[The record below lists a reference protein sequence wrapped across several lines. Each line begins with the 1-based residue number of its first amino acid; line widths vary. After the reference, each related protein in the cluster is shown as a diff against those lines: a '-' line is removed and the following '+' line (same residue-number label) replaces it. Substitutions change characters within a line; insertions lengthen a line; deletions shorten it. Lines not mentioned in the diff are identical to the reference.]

1 MPVRQHQARP
11 PRPRGRATAALVL
24 ALLAPLLLL
33 LPTTLATPAQAAEDP
48 EESDPLAVS
57 IDQLDTVSLDGRTK
71 GRITVRGKIVN
82 TTEEEWNGVK
92 VYPFIGDAP
101 MTTSAELAE
110 AAKMPADALVGERI
124 VTEGAYA
131 TIPDL
136 APGETY
142 SWSLTVP
149 RKLLPVTQPGVYWFG
164 VHALGATTPTTADGR
179 ARTFLPLVKEPNKR
193 AKAEKVSLVMP
204 LRRSVVYNAD
214 GSVNYLPGWT
224 RDLSAGG
231 RLFRMLETG
240 TEIPSLTWAID
251 PALID
256 AVRHLAEG
264 NPPRN
269 LSPTDESGEEP
280 EESGGQSASPSASAL
295 VPSSPDST
303 DGTGSA
309 ETAAEKAVDEEAE
322 AAQKAAT
329 VWLGRLEKALAGH
342 NLLALPYAD
351 PDLSALATS
360 DPDLLATAR
369 EHTAQALAELGIK
382 ATSAV
387 APPTGYL
394 DRAAVNLL
402 EPGAVNLVSDR
413 MFRGTAP
420 VIADLDG
427 HQMIVTSSGASAGGP
442 GPNDPIDA
450 ISVRQRI
457 VAEAAVRRGS
467 DKPLVAVIPDRWHPP
482 QSAASFV
489 TPWQNAR
496 WISSSTLAEAMS
508 GHKAKSVTVDRLRYP
523 RREMKAEISANRIST
538 ANELIGAGEL
548 LQRVLTHNDEV
559 ASDIIS
565 EALTTTSY
573 SARKG
578 DTDSAADAL
587 DQISSELSSITVS
600 VPPKVILSSM
610 KGGEFQVT
618 LSNELDEPVT
628 VRLDAITDDSLRV
641 ATSEPVQLDA
651 NSKASFNLAASMH
664 DTGTHTALIVVTD
677 TKGNPLGAHASV
689 PIRPSQVSGVIWW
702 FVGTGC
708 ALLFAAI
715 AVRLTR
721 RIMKAKKAR
730 TSGGDE

>member
-11 PRPRGRATAALVL
+11 PRPPGRVPAALVL
-24 ALLAPLLLL
+24 VLLAPLLLML
-33 LPTTLATPAQAAEDP
+33 SATTLAAPARAAEETAEP
-48 EESDPLAVS
+48 DPLAMS
-57 IDQLDTVSLDGRTK
+57 IDELDTVSLDGRTK
-71 GRITVRGKIVN
+71 GRITLRGKVTN
-82 TTEEEWNGVK
+82 TTEEEWHGVK
-92 VYPFIGDAP
+92 VYPFVGDTP
-101 MTTSAELAE
+101 MTTSEELAE
-110 AAKMPADALVGERI
+110 AAEMPADSLVGERI
-124 VTEGAYA
+124 VTEGTYA
-131 TIPDL
+131 AIPDL

-142 SWSLTVP
+142 SWSLSVP
-149 RKLLPVTQPGVYWFG
+149 RRLLQVTEPGVYWFG
-164 VHALGATTPTTADGR
+164 VHALGSTTPSTADGR
-179 ARTFLPLVKEPNKR
+179 ARTFLPLVKEPNKK

-224 RDLSAGG
+224 RDLGAGG

-240 TEIPSLTWAID
+240 AEMPDLTWAID

-256 AVRHLAEG
+256 AVRNLAEG
-264 NPPRN
+264 NPARN
-269 LSPTDESGEEP
+269 LAPTDEGEEEP
-280 EESGGQSASPSASAL
+280 EESGSQSASPSASAL
-295 VPSSPDST
+295 LPSPSPST
-303 DGTGSA
+303 DTD
-309 ETAAEKAVDEEAE
+309 AEKAIDEEAE

-329 VWLGRLEKALAGH
+329 VWLGRLEDALAGH

-351 PDLSALATS
+351 PDLSALATT

-413 MFRGTAP
+413 MFRGTTP

-427 HQMIVTSSGASAGGP
+427 HQMIVTSSGAAAGGP

-450 ISVRQRI
+450 ISVRQRL
-457 VAEAAVRRGS
+457 VAEAALLRGS
-467 DKPLVAVIPDRWHPP
+467 GKPLVAVLPDGWHPP

-489 TPWQNAR
+489 TPWNKAA
-496 WISSSTLAEAMS
+496 WISSSTLDEALA
-508 GHKAKSVTVDRLRYP
+508 GHKPTSITADKLRYP
-523 RREMKAEISANRIST
+523 RREMKAEISTDRIDT
-538 ANELIGAGEL
+538 ANELIGAGEM
-548 LQRVLTHNDEV
+548 LQRILTHNDEV
-559 ASDIIS
+559 ASDIVN
-565 EALTTTSY
+565 EALTSTSY
-573 SARKG
+573 SARK
-578 DTDSAADAL
+578 DDADPAADAL
-587 DQISSELSSITVS
+587 SQVSSELSSVTVA

-628 VRLDAITDDSLRV
+628 VRLDAITDESLRV

-651 NSKASFNLAASMH
+651 NSKASFNLAASMR

-730 TSGGDE
+730 TSGVL

>member
-11 PRPRGRATAALVL
+11 PRPRGRAAAALVL
-24 ALLAPLLLL
+24 ALLAPLLLWL
-33 LPTTLATPAQAAEDP
+33 SPAPAHAVDEPAET
-48 EESDPLAVS
+48 DPLAVS
-57 IDQLDTVSLDGRTK
+57 IDELDTVSLDGRTK
-71 GRITVRGKIVN
+71 GRITVRGKVVN
-82 TTEEEWNGVK
+82 TTEDEWNGVRI
-92 VYPFIGDAP
+92 YPFIGDTP
-101 MTTSAELAE
+101 MTTSEELAE

-124 VTEGAYA
+124 VAEGAYA
-131 TIPDL
+131 TVPDL

-142 SWSLTVP
+142 SWSLKLP
-149 RKLLPVTQPGVYWFG
+149 RKLLHVTQAGVYWFG
-164 VHALGATTPTTADGR
+164 VHALGAPSPTTADGR
-179 ARTFLPLVKEPNKR
+179 ARTFLPLVKEPNKK
-193 AKAEKVSLVMP
+193 AKAQKVSLVMP

-214 GSVNYLPGWT
+214 GSVNYLRGWT

-256 AVRHLAEG
+256 AVRNLAEG
-264 NPPRN
+264 NPPRD
-269 LSPTDESGEEP
+269 LSPTDGSGEEP
-280 EESGGQSASPSASAL
+280 EESGSQSASPSVSALLPSAPASA
-295 VPSSPDST
+295 D
-303 DGTGSA
+303 
-309 ETAAEKAVDEEAE
+309 TAAAKTDEETE
-322 AAQKAAT
+322 AAQKAAK

-351 PDLSALATS
+351 PDLSALATN

-369 EHTAQALAELGIK
+369 EKTAQALTELGIK

-402 EPGAVNLVSDR
+402 EPGSVNLVSDR
-413 MFRGTAP
+413 MFRGSAP
-420 VIADLDG
+420 VVADLDG
-427 HQMIVTSSGASAGGP
+427 HQMIVTSSGAAAGGP
-442 GPNDPIDA
+442 GPNDPVDA
-450 ISVRQRI
+450 VSVRQRI
-457 VAEAAVRRGS
+457 VAEAALRRGS
-467 DKPLVAVIPDRWHPP
+467 GKPLVAVIPDGWHPP
-482 QSAASFV
+482 QTAASFV
-489 TPWQNAR
+489 TPWEKAP
-496 WISSSTLAEAMS
+496 WIASSTLSEAVA
-508 GHKAKSVTVDRLRYP
+508 GHKPTSVTVDRLRYP
-523 RREMKAEISANRIST
+523 RREMKAEVSADRISA
-538 ANELIGAGEL
+538 AKELIGAGEL

-559 ASDIIS
+559 ADDVVS

-578 DTDSAADAL
+578 DTDSAANAL
-587 DQISSELSSITVS
+587 DHISSELSSITVS

-721 RIMKAKKAR
+721 RIMKAKKVR
-730 TSGGDE
+730 TSTGAM

>member
-11 PRPRGRATAALVL
+11 PRPPGRVIATLVL
-24 ALLAPLLLL
+24 TLLAPLLLTL
-33 LPTTLATPAQAAEDP
+33 STTTLAAPAQAVDEAE
-48 EESDPLAVS
+48 ETDPLAVS

-71 GRITVRGKIVN
+71 GRITVSGKVRN
-82 TTEEEWNGVK
+82 DTEEEWSGVR
-92 VYPFIGDAP
+92 VYPFIGNAP
-101 MTTSAELAE
+101 ITTSEELAE
-110 AAKMPADALVGERI
+110 AAALPADALVGER
-124 VTEGAYA
+124 VVAEGAYA

-142 SWSLTVP
+142 VWSLTVP
-149 RKLLPVTQPGVYWFG
+149 RKLLPVTEAGVYWFG
-164 VHALGATTPTTADGR
+164 VHALGATTPSTADGR
-179 ARTFLPLVKEPNKR
+179 ARTFLPLVKEPNKK

-204 LRRSVVYNAD
+204 LRRSVVYEAD
-214 GSVNYLPGWT
+214 GSVNYVPGWT
-224 RDLSAGG
+224 RDLRAGG
-231 RLFRMLETG
+231 RLYRMLETG
-240 TEIPSLTWAID
+240 AEMPDLTWAID

-256 AVRHLAEG
+256 AVRNLAEG
-264 NPPRN
+264 NPARN
-269 LSPTDESGEEP
+269 LGPTDESGENP
-280 EESGGQSASPSASAL
+280 EESGSQSASPSASAL
-295 VPSSPDST
+295 MPSPSAST
-303 DGTGSA
+303 DA
-309 ETAAEKAVDEEAE
+309 EEPISEEAE
-322 AAQKAAT
+322 AAQKAAKG
-329 VWLGRLEKALAGH
+329 WLSRLEKALAGH
-342 NLLALPYAD
+342 DLLALPYAD

-360 DPDLLATAR
+360 DPRLLAEAR
-369 EHTAQALAELGIK
+369 KQTTQALAGLGIK
-382 ATSAV
+382 ATSGV

-402 EPGAVNLVSDR
+402 EPGAVNLVSDK
-413 MFRGTAP
+413 MFRGTTP

-427 HQMIVTSSGASAGGP
+427 HQMIVTSSGAAAGGP
-442 GPNDPIDA
+442 GPNGPFDA
-450 ISVRQRI
+450 ISVRQR
-457 VAEAAVRRGS
+457 VVSEAALLRGS
-467 DKPLVAVIPDRWHPP
+467 GKPLVAVLPDGWHPP
-482 QSAASFV
+482 QDADSFV
-489 TPWQNAR
+489 APWKKAA
-496 WISSSTLAEAMS
+496 WISSSTLTEAVA
-508 GHKAKSVTVDRLRYP
+508 GQKATEITVDRLRYP
-523 RREMKAEISANRIST
+523 RREMKAEISAERIKT
-538 ANELIGAGEL
+538 ANELIDAGKM

-559 ASDIIS
+559 ASDIVN

-573 SARKG
+573 SARRG
-578 DTDSAADAL
+578 DTDAAADAL
-587 DQISSELSSITVS
+587 SYVSAQLRSITVS

-628 VRLDAITDDSLRV
+628 VRLDAITDESLRV

-677 TKGNPLGAHASV
+677 TKGNPLGGHASV

-730 TSGGDE
+730 TTGSM

>member
-11 PRPRGRATAALVL
+11 PRPRGRVTAALVL
-24 ALLAPLLLL
+24 TLLAPLLLM
-33 LPTTLATPAQAAEDP
+33 LPAPAQAD
-48 EESDPLAVS
+48 EESVEPDPLAVS

-71 GRITVRGKIVN
+71 GRITVRGKVVN

-92 VYPFIGDAP
+92 VYPFVGDTP
-101 MTTSAELAE
+101 MTTSEELAE
-110 AAKMPADALVGERI
+110 AAEMPADALVGERI
-124 VTEGAYA
+124 VAEGAYA

-149 RKLLPVTQPGVYWFG
+149 RKLLHVTEPGVYWFG

-224 RDLSAGG
+224 RDLGAGG

-240 TEIPSLTWAID
+240 AEMPGLTWAID

-256 AVRHLAEG
+256 AVRNLAEG
-264 NPPRN
+264 NPARN
-269 LSPTDESGEEP
+269 LGPTDGEEEP
-280 EESGGQSASPSASAL
+280 EESGSQSASPSASAL
-295 VPSSPDST
+295 LPSPSPST
-303 DGTGSA
+303 DTDA
-309 ETAAEKAVDEEAE
+309 EETIDEEAA
-322 AAQKAAT
+322 AAQQAAT
-329 VWLGRLEKALAGH
+329 VWLSRLEDALAGH
-342 NLLALPYAD
+342 DLVALPYAD
-351 PDLSALATS
+351 PDLSALATT

-402 EPGAVNLVSDR
+402 EPGAVNLVSDK
-413 MFRGTAP
+413 MFRGTTP

-427 HQMIVTSSGASAGGP
+427 HQMIVTSSGAAAGGP

-450 ISVRQRI
+450 ISVRQRL
-457 VAEAAVRRGS
+457 VSEAALLRGS
-467 DKPLVAVIPDRWHPP
+467 GKPLIAVLPDGWHPP

-489 TPWQNAR
+489 APWKKAA
-496 WISSSTLAEAMS
+496 WISSSSLNEAVA
-508 GHKAKSVTVDRLRYP
+508 GQKATSVTADKLRYP
-523 RREMKAEISANRIST
+523 RREMKAEISADRIGT
-538 ANELIGAGEL
+538 ANELIGAGEM
-548 LQRVLTHNDEV
+548 LQRILTHNDEV
-559 ASDIIS
+559 ASDIAN

-578 DTDSAADAL
+578 DADPAADAL
-587 DQISSELSSITVS
+587 SAVSSELSSITVA

-628 VRLDAITDDSLRV
+628 VRLDAITDESLRV

-651 NSKASFNLAASMH
+651 NSKASFNLAASMR

-730 TSGGDE
+730 TSGVL

>member
-11 PRPRGRATAALVL
+11 PRPRGRVTAALVL
-24 ALLAPLLLL
+24 VLLAPLLLML
-33 LPTTLATPAQAAEDP
+33 SATTLAAPARAAE
-48 EESDPLAVS
+48 ESAEPDPLAMS
-57 IDQLDTVSLDGRTK
+57 IDELDTVSLDGRTK
-71 GRITVRGKIVN
+71 GRITVRGKVTN
-82 TTEEEWNGVK
+82 TTEEEWHGVK
-92 VYPFIGDAP
+92 VYPFVGDTP
-101 MTTSAELAE
+101 MTTSEELAE
-110 AAKMPADALVGERI
+110 AAELPADSLVGERI
-124 VTEGAYA
+124 VTEGTYA
-131 TIPDL
+131 AIPDL

-142 SWSLTVP
+142 SWSLSVP
-149 RKLLPVTQPGVYWFG
+149 RKRLEVTEPGVYWFG
-164 VHALGATTPTTADGR
+164 VHALGSTTPDTADGR
-179 ARTFLPLVKEPNKR
+179 ARTFLPLVKEPNKK

-204 LRRSVVYNAD
+204 LRRSVVYNGD

-224 RDLSAGG
+224 RDLGAGG

-240 TEIPSLTWAID
+240 AEMPDLTWAID

-256 AVRHLAEG
+256 AVRNLAEG
-264 NPPRN
+264 NPARN
-269 LSPTDESGEEP
+269 LAPTDEGEEEP
-280 EESGGQSASPSASAL
+280 EESGSQSASPSASAL
-295 VPSSPDST
+295 LPSPSPSMDT
-303 DGTGSA
+303 D
-309 ETAAEKAVDEEAE
+309 AEKAMDEETE

-329 VWLGRLEKALAGH
+329 VWLGRLEDALAGH
-342 NLLALPYAD
+342 NLLALPYGD
-351 PDLSALATS
+351 PDLSALATT

-369 EHTAQALAELGIK
+369 EHTAQALTELGIK

-387 APPTGYL
+387 APPTGFL

-413 MFRGTAP
+413 MLRGTTP
-420 VIADLDG
+420 VVADLDG
-427 HQMIVTSSGASAGGP
+427 HQMIVTSSGAAAGGP

-450 ISVRQRI
+450 ISVRQRL
-457 VAEAAVRRGS
+457 VAEAALLRGS
-467 DKPLVAVIPDRWHPP
+467 GKPLIAVLPDGWHPP

-489 TPWQNAR
+489 TPWNKAA
-496 WISSSTLAEAMS
+496 WISSSTLDEAVA
-508 GHKAKSVTVDRLRYP
+508 GHKPTSITADKLRYP
-523 RREMKAEISANRIST
+523 RREMKAEISTDRIDT
-538 ANELIGAGEL
+538 ANELIGAGEM
-548 LQRVLTHNDEV
+548 LQRILTHNDEV
-559 ASDIIS
+559 ASDIVN
-565 EALTTTSY
+565 EALTSTSY

-578 DTDSAADAL
+578 DADPAADAL
-587 DQISSELSSITVS
+587 SQVSSELSSVTVA

-628 VRLDAITDDSLRV
+628 VRLDAMTDESLRV

-651 NSKASFNLAASMH
+651 NSKASFNLAASMR

>member
-33 LPTTLATPAQAAEDP
+33 LPAPAQADEEAAEA
-48 EESDPLAVS
+48 DPLAVS

-71 GRITVRGKIVN
+71 GRITMRGKVVN
-82 TTEEEWNGVK
+82 TTDEEWSGVK
-92 VYPFIGDAP
+92 VYPFIGDTP
-101 MTTSAELAE
+101 MTTSKELAE

-149 RKLLPVTQPGVYWFG
+149 RKLLHVTQPGVYWFG
-164 VHALGATTPTTADGR
+164 VHALGTTTPTTADGR

-204 LRRSVVYNAD
+204 LRRSVVYNPD

-264 NPPRN
+264 NRPRN

-280 EESGGQSASPSASAL
+280 EESGSESASPSASPL
-295 VPSSPDST
+295 LPSPSTGPDT
-303 DGTGSA
+303 DDEA
-309 ETAAEKAVDEEAE
+309 IDEEAE

-360 DPDLLATAR
+360 DPDMLATAR
-369 EHTAQALAELGIK
+369 EQTAQVLAELGIK

-402 EPGAVNLVSDR
+402 EPGAVNLVGDR

-457 VAEAAVRRGS
+457 VAEAALRRGT

-482 QSAASFV
+482 QTPASFV
-489 TPWQNAR
+489 TPWENAR
-496 WISSSTLAEAMS
+496 WIASSTLAEAMT
-508 GHKAKSVTVDRLRYP
+508 GHKAKSVTVDQLRYP
-523 RREMKAEISANRIST
+523 RREMRAEISADRIST
-538 ANELIGAGEL
+538 ADELIGAGEL

-559 ASDIIS
+559 ASVVTS

-578 DTDSAADAL
+578 DTDAAANAL

-628 VRLDAITDDSLRV
+628 VRLDAMTDESLRV

-651 NSKASFNLAASMH
+651 NSKASFNLAASMQ

-730 TSGGDE
+730 TSTGVL

>member
-1 MPVRQHQARP
+1 MLSA
-11 PRPRGRATAALVL
+11 
-24 ALLAPLLLL
+24 
-33 LPTTLATPAQAAEDP
+33 TTLAPPARAAEEP
-48 EESDPLAVS
+48 EEPDPLAMS

-71 GRITVRGKIVN
+71 GRITVGGKITN
-82 TTEEEWNGVK
+82 TTAEEWHGVK
-92 VYPFIGDAP
+92 VYPFVGDTP
-101 MTTSAELAE
+101 MTTSKELAE
-110 AAKMPADALVGERI
+110 AAEMPADALVGERI
-124 VTEGAYA
+124 VTEGTYA
-131 TIPDL
+131 AIPDL

-142 SWSLTVP
+142 SWSLSVP
-149 RKLLPVTQPGVYWFG
+149 RKLLQVTEAGVYWFG
-164 VHALGATTPTTADGR
+164 VHALGATTPKTADGR
-179 ARTFLPLVKEPNKR
+179 ARTFLPLVKEPNKK

-204 LRRSVVYNAD
+204 LRRSVVYNGD

-224 RDLSAGG
+224 RDLGAGG

-240 TEIPSLTWAID
+240 AEMPDLTWAID

-256 AVRHLAEG
+256 AVRNLAEG
-264 NPPRN
+264 NPARN
-269 LSPTDESGEEP
+269 LAPTDEGEEEP
-280 EESGGQSASPSASAL
+280 EESGSQSASPSASAL
-295 VPSSPDST
+295 LPSPSPST
-303 DGTGSA
+303 DTD
-309 ETAAEKAVDEEAE
+309 AEKAIDEEAE

-329 VWLGRLEKALAGH
+329 VWLGRLEDALAGH

-351 PDLSALATS
+351 PDLSALATT

-369 EHTAQALAELGIK
+369 EHTAQSLAELGIK

-402 EPGAVNLVSDR
+402 EPGAVTLVSDR
-413 MFRGTAP
+413 MFRGTKP
-420 VIADLDG
+420 VVADLDG
-427 HQMIVTSSGASAGGP
+427 HQMIVTSSGAAAGGP

-450 ISVRQRI
+450 ISVRQRLA
-457 VAEAAVRRGS
+457 AEAALLRGS
-467 DKPLVAVIPDRWHPP
+467 GKPLVAVIPDGWHPP
-482 QSAASFV
+482 QTAASFV
-489 TPWQNAR
+489 TPWNNAA
-496 WISSSTLAEAMS
+496 WIASSTLDEAVT
-508 GHKAKSVTVDRLRYP
+508 GHKPTSITADKLRYP
-523 RREMKAEISANRIST
+523 RREMKAEISTDRIDT
-538 ANELIGAGEL
+538 ANELIGAGEI
-548 LQRVLTHNDEV
+548 LQRILTHNDEV
-559 ASDIIS
+559 ASDIVN
-565 EALTTTSY
+565 EALTTTAY

-578 DTDSAADAL
+578 DADPAADAL
-587 DQISSELSSITVS
+587 SQVSSELSSVTVD

-628 VRLDAITDDSLRV
+628 VRLDAITDESLRV

-651 NSKASFNLAASMH
+651 NSKASFNLAASMR

-677 TKGNPLGAHASV
+677 TKGNPLGAHAAV

-730 TSGGDE
+730 TSGVL

>member
-1 MPVRQHQARP
+1 M
-11 PRPRGRATAALVL
+11 
-24 ALLAPLLLL
+24 ALLAPLLLM
-33 LPTTLATPAQAAEDP
+33 LPAPAQADDEAAET
-48 EESDPLAVS
+48 DPLS
-57 IDQLDTVSLDGRTK
+57 MTIDQLDTVSLDGRTK
-71 GRITVRGKIVN
+71 GRINVSGKVIN
-82 TTEEEWNGVK
+82 TTDEEWSGVK
-92 VYPFIGDAP
+92 VYPFIGDTP
-101 MTTSAELAE
+101 MTTSEELAE
-110 AAKMPADALVGERI
+110 AAELPADALVGERI
-124 VTEGAYA
+124 VTEGTYA

-136 APGETY
+136 APGESY
-142 SWSLTVP
+142 SWSLSVP
-149 RKLLPVTQPGVYWFG
+149 RKLLQVTEPGVYWFG

-179 ARTFLPLVKEPNKR
+179 ARTFLPLVKEPNKK

-240 TEIPSLTWAID
+240 AEMPSMTWAID

-256 AVRHLAEG
+256 AVRNLAEG
-264 NPPRN
+264 NPARN
-269 LSPTDESGEEP
+269 LAPTDEGEEP
-280 EESGGQSASPSASAL
+280 EESGSQSASPSASGL
-295 VPSSPDST
+295 LPSPSPST
-303 DGTGSA
+303 DTDA
-309 ETAAEKAVDEEAE
+309 EEALGEEAE

-329 VWLGRLEKALAGH
+329 VWLGRLEEALAGH
-342 NLLALPYAD
+342 NLIALPYAD
-351 PDLSALATS
+351 PDLSALATT

-427 HQMIVTSSGASAGGP
+427 HEMIVTSSGAAAGGP

-457 VAEAAVRRGS
+457 VAEAALTRGS
-467 DKPLVAVIPDRWHPP
+467 GKPLIAVLPDGWHPP
-482 QSAASFV
+482 QTAASFV
-489 TPWQNAR
+489 APWNEAA
-496 WISSSTLAEAMS
+496 WISSSTLTEAVA
-508 GHKAKSVTVDRLRYP
+508 GHKATSITTDKLRYP
-523 RREMKAEISANRIST
+523 RREMKAEISADRIST
-538 ANELIGAGEL
+538 ANELIDAGEM

-559 ASDIIS
+559 ASQILG

-573 SARKG
+573 SARTG
-578 DTDSAADAL
+578 DTDTAAAAL
-587 DQISSELSSITVS
+587 DEVSSELSSITVA

-628 VRLDAITDDSLRV
+628 VRLDAITDESLRV

-651 NSKASFNLAASMH
+651 NSKASFNLAASMD

-730 TSGGDE
+730 TSGVL

>member
-1 MPVRQHQARP
+1 M
-11 PRPRGRATAALVL
+11 TLVL
-24 ALLAPLLLL
+24 TLLAPLLLML
-33 LPTTLATPAQAAEDP
+33 STSTLATPARAVDDI
-48 EESDPLAVS
+48 EETDPLAVS

-71 GRITVRGKIVN
+71 GRITVRGKVSN
-82 TTEEEWNGVK
+82 TTEDEWAGVN
-92 VYPFIGDAP
+92 VYPFIGDTP
-101 MTTSAELAE
+101 ITTSKELAD
-110 AAKMPADALVGERI
+110 AAKLPADALVGERI
-124 VTEGAYA
+124 VAEGAYA
-131 TIPDL
+131 KIPDL

-149 RKLLPVTQPGVYWFG
+149 RKLLRITEPGVYWFG
-164 VHALGATTPTTADGR
+164 VHALGATTPKTADGR
-179 ARTFLPLVKEPNKR
+179 ARTFLPLVKEPNKK

-204 LRRSVVYNAD
+204 LRRSVVYDAD
-214 GSVNYLPGWT
+214 GSVSYLPGWT
-224 RDLSAGG
+224 RDLRAGG
-231 RLFRMLETG
+231 RLYRMLETG
-240 TEIPSLTWAID
+240 AEVPSLTWAID

-256 AVRHLAEG
+256 AVRNLAEG
-264 NPPRN
+264 NPARN
-269 LSPTDESGEEP
+269 LAPTDEP
-280 EESGGQSASPSASAL
+280 EESPEESSGQSASASASAL
-295 VPSSPDST
+295 LPSPSAST
-303 DGTGSA
+303 DADA
-309 ETAAEKAVDEEAE
+309 EEPLDEETQ

-329 VWLGRLEKALAGH
+329 AWLGRLEDALSGH

-360 DPDLLATAR
+360 DPDLLASAR
-369 EHTAQALAELGIK
+369 EQTGQALAELGIE
-382 ATSAV
+382 ATPAV

-413 MFRGTAP
+413 MFRGATP
-420 VIADLDG
+420 VLADLDG
-427 HQMIVTSSGASAGGP
+427 HEMIVTSSGAAAGGP
-442 GPNDPIDA
+442 GPNDPLDA
-450 ISVRQRI
+450 ISVRQRL
-457 VAEAAVRRGS
+457 VAEAALRRGS
-467 DKPLVAVIPDRWHPP
+467 SKPLVAVLPDGWHPP
-482 QSAASFV
+482 QDAASFV
-489 TPWQNAR
+489 APWNEAA
-496 WISSSTLAEAMS
+496 WISSSTLTEAVA
-508 GHKAKSVTVDRLRYP
+508 GHKATAVTAAKLRYP
-523 RREMKAEISANRIST
+523 RREMRAEISAQRIRT
-538 ANELIGAGEL
+538 ANELVGAGEM

-559 ASDIIS
+559 AADILN

-573 SARKG
+573 SARRG
-578 DTDSAADAL
+578 YTDAGADAL
-587 DQISSELSSITVS
+587 SYVGAQLSSITVS

-610 KGGEFQVT
+610 KGGEFQVS

-628 VRLDAITDDSLRV
+628 VRLDAMTDESLRV

-651 NSKASFNLAASMH
+651 NSKASFNLAASMR

>member
-11 PRPRGRATAALVL
+11 PRPRGRATAALIL
-24 ALLAPLLLL
+24 ALLAPLLLM
-33 LPTTLATPAQAAEDP
+33 LPAPAQAD
-48 EESDPLAVS
+48 EEAVETDPLAVS

-71 GRITVRGKIVN
+71 GRITVRGKVEN

-92 VYPFIGDAP
+92 VYPFIGDTP
-101 MTTSAELAE
+101 MTTSEELAE
-110 AAKMPADALVGERI
+110 AAKLPADALVGERI

-136 APGETY
+136 APGESY

-149 RKLLPVTQPGVYWFG
+149 RKLLHVTEPGVYWFG

-204 LRRSVVYNAD
+204 LRRSVVYDAD
-214 GSVNYLPGWT
+214 GSVNYLPGWI

-231 RLFRMLETG
+231 RLFRLLETG

-269 LSPTDESGEEP
+269 LSPTDEGGEEP
-280 EESGGQSASPSASAL
+280 EESGSQSASPSASAL
-295 VPSSPDST
+295 LPSDS
-303 DGTGSA
+303 DSTGSA
-309 ETAAEKAVDEEAE
+309 DAAAETAVDEEAE

-342 NLLALPYAD
+342 NLLALPYGD

-369 EHTAQALAELGIK
+369 EQTAQVLAELGIK

-413 MFRGTAP
+413 MFRGNAP

-427 HQMIVTSSGASAGGP
+427 HQMIVTSSGAAAGGP

-457 VAEAAVRRGS
+457 VAEAALRRGS
-467 DKPLVAVIPDRWHPP
+467 GKPLVAVIPDRWHPP

-496 WISSSTLAEAMS
+496 WISSSTLAEAMT
-508 GHKAKSVTVDRLRYP
+508 GHKAKSVTVDQLRYP
-523 RREMKAEISANRIST
+523 RREMKAEISADRIST
-538 ANELIGAGEL
+538 AKELVGAGAL

-559 ASDIIS
+559 ASDVTS

-578 DTDSAADAL
+578 DTDSAANAL

-628 VRLDAITDDSLRV
+628 VRLDAMTDDSLRV

-730 TSGGDE
+730 TSGAA

>member
-1 MPVRQHQARP
+1 MV
-11 PRPRGRATAALVL
+11 
-24 ALLAPLLLL
+24 LLAPLLLML
-33 LPTTLATPAQAAEDP
+33 SATTLAAPARAAEES
-48 EESDPLAVS
+48 EEPDPLAMS

-71 GRITVRGKIVN
+71 GRITVGGKITN
-82 TTEEEWNGVK
+82 TTQEEWHGVK
-92 VYPFIGDAP
+92 VYPFVGDTP

-110 AAKMPADALVGERI
+110 AAEMPADALVGERI
-124 VTEGAYA
+124 VTEGTYA
-131 TIPDL
+131 AIPDL

-142 SWSLTVP
+142 SWSLSVP
-149 RKLLPVTQPGVYWFG
+149 RKLLQVTEAGVYWFG
-164 VHALGATTPTTADGR
+164 VHALGATTPNTADGR
-179 ARTFLPLVKEPNKR
+179 ARTFLPLVKEPNKK

-204 LRRSVVYNAD
+204 LRRSVVYNGD

-224 RDLSAGG
+224 RDLGAGG

-240 TEIPSLTWAID
+240 AEMPGLTWAID

-256 AVRHLAEG
+256 AVRNLAEG
-264 NPPRN
+264 NPARN
-269 LSPTDESGEEP
+269 LAPTDEGEEEP
-280 EESGGQSASPSASAL
+280 EESGSQSASPSASAL
-295 VPSSPDST
+295 LPSPSPST
-303 DGTGSA
+303 DTD
-309 ETAAEKAVDEEAE
+309 AEKAIDEEAK

-329 VWLGRLEKALAGH
+329 VWLGRLEDALAGH

-351 PDLSALATS
+351 PDLSALATT

-413 MFRGTAP
+413 MFRGTKP
-420 VIADLDG
+420 VVADLDG
-427 HQMIVTSSGASAGGP
+427 HQMIVTSSGAAAGGP

-450 ISVRQRI
+450 ISVRQRL
-457 VAEAAVRRGS
+457 VAEAALLRGS
-467 DKPLVAVIPDRWHPP
+467 GKPLVAVIPDGWHPP
-482 QSAASFV
+482 QTAASFV
-489 TPWQNAR
+489 TPWNNAA
-496 WISSSTLAEAMS
+496 WIASSTLDQAVT
-508 GHKAKSVTVDRLRYP
+508 GHKPTSITADKLRYP
-523 RREMKAEISANRIST
+523 RREMKAEISTDRIDT
-538 ANELIGAGEL
+538 ANELIGAGEM
-548 LQRVLTHNDEV
+548 LQRILTHNDEV
-559 ASDIIS
+559 AADIVN

-578 DTDSAADAL
+578 DADPAADAL
-587 DQISSELSSITVS
+587 SQVSSELSSVTVD

-628 VRLDAITDDSLRV
+628 VRLDAITDESLRV

-651 NSKASFNLAASMH
+651 NSKASFNLAASMR

-730 TSGGDE
+730 TSGVA

>member
-1 MPVRQHQARP
+1 MLSS
-11 PRPRGRATAALVL
+11 TA
-24 ALLAPLLLL
+24 LAP
-33 LPTTLATPAQAAEDP
+33 PARAADEP
-48 EESDPLAVS
+48 EEADPLAVT
-57 IDQLDTVSLDGRTK
+57 IDELDTVSLDGRTK
-71 GRITVRGKIVN
+71 GRITMRGKVTN
-82 TTEEEWNGVK
+82 TAREEWHGVK
-92 VYPFIGDAP
+92 IYPFVGDTP
-101 MTTSAELAE
+101 MTTSRELA
-110 AAKMPADALVGERI
+110 AAAEMPADAVVGERI
-124 VTEGAYA
+124 VTKGTYA

-142 SWSLTVP
+142 SWSLSVP
-149 RKLLPVTQPGVYWFG
+149 RRLLDISEPGVYWFG
-164 VHALGATTPTTADGR
+164 VHALGATTPNTADGR

-193 AKAEKVSLVMP
+193 AKAERVSLVMP
-204 LRRSVVYNAD
+204 LRRSVVYNGD
-214 GSVNYLPGWT
+214 GSVNYLRGWT
-224 RDLSAGG
+224 RDLGAGG

-240 TEIPSLTWAID
+240 AEMPGLTWAID

-256 AVRHLAEG
+256 AVRNLAEG

-269 LSPTDESGEEP
+269 LGPTDEGEGEP
-280 EESGGQSASPSASAL
+280 EESGSQSASASASAL
-295 VPSSPDST
+295 VPSPSAST
-303 DGTGSA
+303 DTDAKEAIS
-309 ETAAEKAVDEEAE
+309 EEAE

-329 VWLGRLEKALAGH
+329 VWLGRLEDALAGH
-342 NLLALPYAD
+342 DLIALPYAD
-351 PDLSALATS
+351 PDLSALATT

-369 EHTAQALAELGIK
+369 EQTTQALAELGIE

-402 EPGAVNLVSDR
+402 EPGTVSLVSDK
-413 MFRGTAP
+413 MFRGTKP

-427 HQMIVTSSGASAGGP
+427 HQMIVTSSGAAAGGP
-442 GPNDPIDA
+442 GPNDRYDA
-450 ISVRQRI
+450 ISVRQRL
-457 VAEAAVRRGS
+457 VAEAALLRGS
-467 DKPLVAVIPDRWHPP
+467 GKPLIAVFPDGWRPP
-482 QSAASFV
+482 QTAASFV
-489 TPWQNAR
+489 TPWKKAA
-496 WISSSTLAEAMS
+496 WISSSTLSEALA
-508 GHKAKSVTVDRLRYP
+508 GHRATSITTAKLRYP
-523 RREMKAEISANRIST
+523 RREMKAEIPADRIGT
-538 ANELIGAGEL
+538 ANELIGAGEM
-548 LQRVLTHNDEV
+548 LQRILTHNDEV
-559 ASDIIS
+559 ASDIVN
-565 EALTTTSY
+565 EALTSTSY

-578 DTDSAADAL
+578 NADPAAVAL
-587 DQISSELSSITVS
+587 SQVSSELSSVTVA

-618 LSNELDEPVT
+618 LSNELDQPVT
-628 VRLDAITDDSLRV
+628 VRLDAITDGSLRV

-651 NSKASFNLAASMH
+651 NSKASFNLAASML

-715 AVRLTR
+715 AVRLSR

>member
-11 PRPRGRATAALVL
+11 PRPRGRAAAALVL
-24 ALLAPLLLL
+24 ALLAPLLMWLS
-33 LPTTLATPAQAAEDP
+33 PTPAHAADEP
-48 EESDPLAVS
+48 EETDPLAVS

-71 GRITVRGKIVN
+71 GRITVRGKVVN
-82 TTEEEWNGVK
+82 TTEDEWNGVRI
-92 VYPFIGDAP
+92 YPFIGDTP
-101 MTTSAELAE
+101 MTTSKELAE
-110 AAKMPADALVGERI
+110 AAEMPADALVGERI

-131 TIPDL
+131 AVPDL
-136 APGETY
+136 APGESY
-142 SWSLTVP
+142 SWSLRVP
-149 RKLLPVTQPGVYWFG
+149 RKLLHVTQPGVYWFG

-179 ARTFLPLVKEPNKR
+179 ARTFLPLVKEPNKK

-256 AVRHLAEG
+256 AVRNLAEG

-280 EESGGQSASPSASAL
+280 EESGSQSASPSASAL
-295 VPSSPDST
+295 LPSA
-303 DGTGSA
+303 SA
-309 ETAAEKAVDEEAE
+309 SADTAAEQSVDEEAK

-351 PDLSALATS
+351 PDLSALATN

-369 EHTAQALAELGIK
+369 EQTAQALTELGIK

-420 VIADLDG
+420 VVADLDG
-427 HQMIVTSSGASAGGP
+427 HQMIVTSSGAAAGGP
-442 GPNDPIDA
+442 GPNDPVDA

-457 VAEAAVRRGS
+457 VAEAALSRGS
-467 DKPLVAVIPDRWHPP
+467 GKPLVAVIPDGWHPP
-482 QSAASFV
+482 QSPASFV
-489 TPWQNAR
+489 TPWENAP
-496 WISSSTLAEAMS
+496 WIESSTLSEAIA
-508 GHKAKSVTVDRLRYP
+508 GHKPTSVTVDRLRYP
-523 RREMKAEISANRIST
+523 RREMKAEISSDRINAAND
-538 ANELIGAGEL
+538 LIGAGEL

-559 ASDIIS
+559 ADDVLS

-578 DTDSAADAL
+578 DTDSAANAL

-730 TSGGDE
+730 TSGEA

>member
-11 PRPRGRATAALVL
+11 PRPRGRVTAALVL
-24 ALLAPLLLL
+24 ALLAPLLLSL
-33 LPTTLATPAQAAEDP
+33 STTTLATPAQAADAAGT
-48 EESDPLAVS
+48 DPLAMS
-57 IDQLDTVSLDGRTK
+57 IDELDTVSLDGRTK
-71 GRITVRGKIVN
+71 GRITVRGKVVN
-82 TTEEEWNGVK
+82 TTDEEWNGVK
-92 VYPFIGDAP
+92 IYPFIGNTP
-101 MTTSAELAE
+101 MTTSKQLAE
-110 AAKMPADALVGERI
+110 AAALPADALVGERI
-124 VTEGAYA
+124 LSEGAYA

-136 APGETY
+136 GPGETY

-149 RKLLPVTQPGVYWFG
+149 RRQLHVSQPGVYWFG
-164 VHALGATTPTTADGR
+164 VHALGTTTPNTADGR

-193 AKAEKVSLVMP
+193 AKAQKVALVMP
-204 LRRSVVYNAD
+204 LRRSVVYDAD

-224 RDLSAGG
+224 RDLKAGG

-240 TEIPSLTWAID
+240 AEIPSLTWAID

-256 AVRHLAEG
+256 AVRNLAEG
-264 NPPRN
+264 NPPRD
-269 LSPTDESGEEP
+269 LSPTDGREEP
-280 EESGGQSASPSASAL
+280 EESGSQSASPSASAL
-295 VPSSPDST
+295 VPSAPASSGDDSE
-303 DGTGSA
+303 
-309 ETAAEKAVDEEAE
+309 ETLDEETR

-329 VWLGRLEKALAGH
+329 AWLGRLENALAGH

-369 EHTAQALAELGIK
+369 EHTAKALAEVGIR
-382 ATSAV
+382 ATPAV

-413 MFRGTAP
+413 MFRGTTP

-427 HQMIVTSSGASAGGP
+427 HQMIVTSSGAAAGGP
-442 GPNDPIDA
+442 GPNNPVDA
-450 ISVRQRI
+450 ISVRQRL
-457 VAEAAVRRGS
+457 VSEAALRRGS
-467 DKPLVAVIPDRWHPP
+467 GKPLVAVIPDGWHPP
-482 QSAASFV
+482 QTPASFV
-489 TPWQNAR
+489 TPWSKAA
-496 WISSSTLAEAMS
+496 WISSSTLTEAVS
-508 GHKAKSVTVDRLRYP
+508 GHKATSVTADKLRYP
-523 RREMKAEISANRIST
+523 RREMKAEISAARIST
-538 ANELIGAGEL
+538 AGELVGAGKL
-548 LQRVLTHNDEV
+548 LQRVLTHNDKV
-559 ASDIIS
+559 SDDVVS
-565 EALTTTSY
+565 EALTTTAY
-573 SARKG
+573 SARKAK
-578 DTDSAADAL
+578 TDPGTDAL
-587 DQISSELSSITVS
+587 DQISAELSSITVR

-618 LSNELDEPVT
+618 LSNELDQPVT
-628 VRLDAITDDSLRV
+628 VRLDAITDKSLRV

-651 NSKASFNLAASMH
+651 NSKASFNLAASML

-721 RIMKAKKAR
+721 RIMKAKKTR
-730 TSGGDE
+730 TSGVM

>member
-1 MPVRQHQARP
+1 M
-11 PRPRGRATAALVL
+11 
-24 ALLAPLLLL
+24 LLAPLLLML
-33 LPTTLATPAQAAEDP
+33 SATTLAAPARAAEES
-48 EESDPLAVS
+48 EEPDPLAMS

-71 GRITVRGKIVN
+71 GRITVGGRITN
-82 TTEEEWNGVK
+82 TTQEEWHGVK
-92 VYPFIGDAP
+92 VYPFVGDTP
-101 MTTSAELAE
+101 MTTSAELA
-110 AAKMPADALVGERI
+110 AAAEMPADSLVGERI
-124 VTEGAYA
+124 VTEGTYA
-131 TIPDL
+131 AIPDL
-136 APGETY
+136 EPGETY
-142 SWSLTVP
+142 SWSLSVP
-149 RKLLPVTQPGVYWFG
+149 RKLLQVNEAGVYWFG
-164 VHALGATTPTTADGR
+164 VHALGATTPNTADGR
-179 ARTFLPLVKEPNKR
+179 ARTFLPLVKEPNKK

-204 LRRSVVYNAD
+204 LRRSVVYSAD
-214 GSVNYLPGWT
+214 GSVNYLPGWI
-224 RDLSAGG
+224 RDLGAGG

-240 TEIPSLTWAID
+240 AEMPNLTWAID

-256 AVRHLAEG
+256 AVRNLAEG
-264 NPPRN
+264 NPARN
-269 LSPTDESGEEP
+269 LAPTDEGEEEP
-280 EESGGQSASPSASAL
+280 EESGSQSASPSASAL
-295 VPSSPDST
+295 VPSPSPST
-303 DGTGSA
+303 DTD
-309 ETAAEKAVDEEAE
+309 AEKAIDEEAE

-329 VWLGRLEKALAGH
+329 VWLGRLEDALAGH

-351 PDLSALATS
+351 PDLSALATT

-369 EHTAQALAELGIK
+369 EHTAQSLAELGIK

-413 MFRGTAP
+413 MFRGTKP
-420 VIADLDG
+420 VVADLDG
-427 HQMIVTSSGASAGGP
+427 HQMIVTSSGAAAGGP

-450 ISVRQRI
+450 ISVRQRLA
-457 VAEAAVRRGS
+457 AEAALLRGS
-467 DKPLVAVIPDRWHPP
+467 GKPLVAVIPDGWHPP
-482 QSAASFV
+482 QTVASFV
-489 TPWQNAR
+489 TPWNNAA
-496 WISSSTLAEAMS
+496 WIASSTLDQAVT
-508 GHKAKSVTVDRLRYP
+508 GHKPTSITADKLRYP
-523 RREMKAEISANRIST
+523 RREMKAEISTDRIDT
-538 ANELIGAGEL
+538 ANELIGAGEM
-548 LQRVLTHNDEV
+548 LQRILTHNDEV
-559 ASDIIS
+559 ASDIVN

-578 DTDSAADAL
+578 DADPAADAL
-587 DQISSELSSITVS
+587 SQVSSELSSVTVD

-628 VRLDAITDDSLRV
+628 VRLDAITDESLRV

-651 NSKASFNLAASMH
+651 NSKASFNLAASMR

-730 TSGGDE
+730 TTGEL

>member
-11 PRPRGRATAALVL
+11 PRPRGRVTAALVL
-24 ALLAPLLLL
+24 ALLSPLLLM
-33 LPTTLATPAQAAEDP
+33 LPAPAQADDEAAET
-48 EESDPLAVS
+48 DPLAVS

-71 GRITVRGKIVN
+71 GRITVSGKVAN
-82 TTEEEWNGVK
+82 TTEDEWNGVK
-92 VYPFIGDAP
+92 IYPFIGDTP
-101 MTTSAELAE
+101 MTTSKELAE
-110 AAKMPADALVGERI
+110 AADLPADALVGERI
-124 VTEGAYA
+124 VSEGTYA

-149 RKLLPVTQPGVYWFG
+149 RKLLHITEPGVYWFG

-240 TEIPSLTWAID
+240 SEMPELTWAID

-256 AVRHLAEG
+256 AVRNLAEG
-264 NPPRN
+264 NPARN
-269 LSPTDESGEEP
+269 LAPTDEGGEEP
-280 EESGGQSASPSASAL
+280 EESGSQSASPSASAL
-295 VPSSPDST
+295 VPSPSTGPDT
-303 DGTGSA
+303 DA
-309 ETAAEKAVDEEAE
+309 EEALDEEAQ

-329 VWLGRLEKALAGH
+329 VWLGRLEDALAGH
-342 NLLALPYAD
+342 DLLALPYAD
-351 PDLSALATS
+351 PDLSALATT

-369 EHTAQALAELGIK
+369 EHTAEALARLGIK

-427 HQMIVTSSGASAGGP
+427 HQMIVTSSGAARGGP

-450 ISVRQRI
+450 ISVRQRL
-457 VAEAAVRRGS
+457 VAEAALLRGS
-467 DKPLVAVIPDRWHPP
+467 GKPLVAVLPDGWHPP
-482 QSAASFV
+482 QTPASFV
-489 TPWQNAR
+489 GPWKKAA
-496 WISSSTLAEAMS
+496 WISSSTLTEAIA
-508 GHKAKSVTVDRLRYP
+508 GHKATSITTNKLRYP
-523 RREMKAEISANRIST
+523 RREMKAEISADRIGT
-538 ANELIGAGEL
+538 ANELIDAGTM
-548 LQRVLTHNDEV
+548 LQRVLTHNDEIS
-559 ASDIIS
+559 SDIVS

-578 DTDSAADAL
+578 DTDSAANAL
-587 DQISSELSSITVS
+587 SEVSAQLSSITVA

-628 VRLDAITDDSLRV
+628 VRLDAITDESLRV

-651 NSKASFNLAASMH
+651 NSKASFNLAASMD

-730 TSGGDE
+730 TSGAA